1 MIGLEGRALTLL
13 LYLMLLV
20 VVRAG
25 DSIHSAFSGLMCVS
39 ALAALYLFAA
49 SVLAIS
55 LLLAFKALHYLSGSL
70 KLAHFID
77 LRLNYKIFLYHSTL
91 HILSGKAYYEGSPLF
106 TCVNPTLMP
115 TILLYYLPDNIM

>member
-1 MIGLEGRALTLL
+1 MISLKGRALTLL

-20 VVRAG
+20 IVGAG
-25 DSIHSAFSGLMCVS
+25 DSIHSAFLGLMCVS
-39 ALAALYLFAA
+39 ALAALYLLVA

-77 LRLNYKIFLYHSTL
+77 LSLNYKASLYHSTL
-91 HILSGKAYYEGSPLF
+91 HILSGKVYYKRSSLF
-106 TCVNPTLMP
+106 IYVNPTLML
-115 TILLYYLPDNIM
+115 I